1 MTGSRG
7 VDIAICPVEFEIGC
21 TGPLSFYLLGLNGS
35 GVLGILV
42 VIVLRL
48 ESGFLVCVPQSGFFF
63 GGGEGVYEGGGAG
76 IRVRG

>member
-7 VDIAICPVEFEIGC
+7 VDIAICPVEFQISS
-21 TGPLSFYLLGLNGS
+21 TGPLSFDLFRLHGS
-35 GVLGILV
+35 GVLGTLV
-42 VIVLRL
+42 VDVLRA